1 MMVDESS
8 GTTRLTERAV
18 SGDTD
23 ALAQLF
29 LQYRSRLDRMVQM
42 RMDRRLQGRVDPSDV
57 LQEAYIEL
65 ARRLPDYARQQSL
78 SFFLWA
84 RMVTG
89 QRLLQVHRRHLGA
102 AMRNAGRDLTL
113 YAGALP
119 EASSM
124 SLAAHLLGRLT
135 TGSQAA
141 IRVELQLQLQEVL
154 NGMEPIDRE
163 VLALRHFEDLTNK
176 EVAQMLGISKAAA
189 SKRYVTALRRL
200 REVLSSIPGFMSQ
213 NLPGTEA

>member
-1 MMVDESS
+1 MANDSS
-8 GTTRLTERAV
+8 ETTRLTERAV

-29 LQYRSRLDRMVQM
+29 VRYRSRLARMVQM
-42 RMDRRLQGRVDPSDV
+42 RMDRRLQGRVDPSDI

-65 ARRLPDYARQQSL
+65 ARRLPDYAQQQKL
-78 SFFLWA
+78 SFFLWV
-84 RMVTG
+84 RLVTG
-89 QRLLQVHRRHLGA
+89 QRLMQVHRRHLGA

-113 YAGALP
+113 YSGALP

-135 TGSQAA
+135 TASQAA

-154 NGMEPIDRE
+154 NSMEPIDRE
-163 VLALRHFEDLTNK
+163 VLRCGTLKTLQTMRLH
-176 EVAQMLGISKAAA
+176 
-189 SKRYVTALRRL
+189 KRWGSARL
-200 REVLSSIPGFMSQ
+200 PPA
-213 NLPGTEA
+213 NAT

>member
-1 MMVDESS
+1 M
-8 GTTRLTERAV
+8 
-18 SGDTD
+18 SGDTE

-29 LQYRSRLDRMVQM
+29 LRYHSRLARMVQM

-65 ARRLPDYARQQSL
+65 ARRLPDYAQQQNL
-78 SFFLWA
+78 SFFLWV
-84 RMVTG
+84 RLVTG
-89 QRLLQVHRRHLGA
+89 QRLMQVHRRHLGA
-102 AMRNAGRDLTL
+102 AMRDAGRDLTL
-113 YAGALP
+113 YSGALP

-135 TGSQAA
+135 TASHAA
-141 IRVELQLQLQEVL
+141 IRAELQLQLQEVL

-163 VLALRHFEDLTNK
+163 VLALRHFEDLTNN

-200 REVLSSIPGFMSQ
+200 REVLSSIPGFVSQ
-213 NLPGTEA
+213 SHPGTEA